1 MSHYIQLEAELAFH
15 SFILGLVLMISYDF
29 LRLFRLLVPH
39 GNFWIGIE
47 DFIYWLYCA
56 AMTFALLLKEN
67 SGILRGYVIVCV
79 FLAMYLYDRIV
90 SRSVFEV
97 LKNVCRW
104 ITMKKRDKILK
115 KGAGKHGRK
124 P

>member
-15 SFILGLVLMISYDF
+15 SFLLGLVLMISYDL

-56 AMTFALLLKEN
+56 IMTFALLFKEN

-97 LKNVCRW
+97 LKNAGRW
-104 ITMKKRDKILK
+104 ITMKKRDRILK